1 MKPMTIARHKYSA
14 DLWKFVRKQ
23 VGSNTEVEYYF
34 SKNIQLTAGLDQS
47 NKMTIRCDEPLALGF
62 LVANIKDANNN
73 LILSDSVWQ
82 ISSLQPVLNAF
93 NTIDSYTMKATKYQG
108 TLNGAI

>member
-1 MKPMTIARHKYSA
+1 MKPMTTPRHKYSG
-14 DLWKFVRKQ
+14 DLWKFVRKSR
-23 VGSNTEVEYYF
+23 GSETEVEYYF
-34 SKNIQLTAGLDQS
+34 AKNINLTAGLDQS

-73 LILSDSVWQ
+73 LILSDTIWQ

-93 NTIDSYTMKATKYQG
+93 NTIDSYTMKAIKYQG
-108 TLNGAI
+108 TLE